1 MTHFKAR
8 SYREWKKNCGLTSN
22 ELAYVDE
29 WLPGHEGSCPVKHD
43 YVQLEFDFS
52 ESDESNEHSKW
63 KQITK

>member
-1 MTHFKAR
+1 MTLFKAK
-8 SYREWKKNCGLTSN
+8 SYREWKKNYGLTSN

-29 WLPGHEGSCPVKHD
+29 CNPAGHMSSYPVKHN

-52 ESDESNEHSKW
+52 ESDDHSKW